1 VSTAQVQL
9 ETQLTPAPITSRRRS
24 RALLDLACAMRPA
37 QWVKNLLLL
46 LPLATAHLLRDPAR
60 LRAGLIAFAAF
71 CLCAS
76 GVYLIND
83 VLDVESD
90 RHHPEKRLRPFAAG
104 RLPRRAGIVTAVA
117 LLLAA
122 FGTAWAL
129 LPRPFVALLSLYL
142 VTSTAYSAFFKRRL
156 LQDVFLLTG
165 FYALRIFAGGAA
177 VHVVISPWLMAFSMF
192 FLLSLAFAKRYAEL
206 MAVQD
211 RQERQPRGRGYL
223 VDDLATIES
232 FGPTAGYAAVLVF
245 CLYVN
250 SDAVRPLYHRPDF
263 LWFAAPVLLYWITRT
278 WFLARR
284 RVLHDDPIMFAV
296 KDRVSWAAAAVVAA
310 AVVLAS
316 L

>member
-1 VSTAQVQL
+1 VTTAQLQL
-9 ETQLTPAPITSRRRS
+9 NAELTPKSVVSRRRAG
-24 RALLDLACAMRPA
+24 ALRGLVAAMRPA

-46 LPLATAHLLRDPAR
+46 LPLATAHLLRDPGR
-60 LRAGLIAFAAF
+60 LRLGLIAFAAF

-83 VLDVESD
+83 LFDVESD
-90 RHHPEKRLRPFAAG
+90 RHHPEKRMRPLA
-104 RLPRRAGIVTAVA
+104 AGIVSARTLIVAVA
-117 LLLAA
+117 ALLVAA
-122 FGTAWAL
+122 FAISWFL
-129 LPRPFVALLSLYL
+129 LPRAFVGLLLLYL
-142 VTSTAYSAFFKRRL
+142 AASSAYSGFFKKQL
-156 LQDVFLLTG
+156 LQDVFVLTG
-165 FYALRIFAGGAA
+165 LYALRIFAGGAA

-206 MAVQD
+206 MSVQD

-250 SDAVRPLYHRPDF
+250 SDAVRPLYHRPDV
-263 LWFAAPVLLYWITRT
+263 LWFAAPILLYWITRV

-296 KDRVSWAAAAVVAA
+296 KDRVSWAAAAVVVA